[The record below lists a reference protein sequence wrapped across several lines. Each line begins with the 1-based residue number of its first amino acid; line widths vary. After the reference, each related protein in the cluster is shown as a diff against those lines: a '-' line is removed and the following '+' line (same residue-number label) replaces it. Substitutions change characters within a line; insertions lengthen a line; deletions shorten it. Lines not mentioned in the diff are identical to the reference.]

1 MSSGATREPVTQSTT
16 ALLVL
21 LRERLNIVNDPNE
34 ILKITDEI
42 HRAALTSGDQ
52 ETIAEALFAS
62 GQAQFKLGN
71 LEQALTNL
79 HAARTQASALGN
91 DDIELNAL
99 TIIGHVYRNLGE
111 FDTAALHLQQ
121 VLERSNEAKHY
132 SVQAKALNIYAGVQ
146 HARGEHSPA
155 LESLQRALAIRRRNH
170 EYQDQAICLINIG
183 VLYTDQGD
191 YPHSLGSLLEAR
203 ALLRDQVDNPRQEGN
218 CLINLGR
225 VYECLREYDQA
236 TSIYKEAFI
245 LAQRNADQLIQAM
258 ASVNL
263 GAAHKLLEQPEAAMP
278 LFQKALEISQAIGL
292 KQVEIAALDGIGTV
306 QAAFAEFPAALESHR
321 EALRISRE
329 TGYREQEIESLVNLA
344 RVHLASSNPAL
355 ALELLIEAL
364 PLAQSAELQKFVV
377 DTHCLLS
384 ETHEALGN
392 VTAALHYHRE
402 YHRLE
407 RALFSDE
414 AERRTK
420 HLKMNFE
427 LERSRN
433 ETEAVRRVNELLE
446 EKVSER
452 THELEQARVEVVTR
466 LAVAAEYRDDSTGQH
481 TLRVGTLSAQIAQRL
496 GMLDVD
502 VELLRLAARLH
513 DVGKIG
519 ISDVLMLK
527 PGKFS
532 PAEFER
538 MKEHTLIGAQILSGG
553 QSPLLRLAEVVAL
566 THHERWDGRG
576 YPHGLGGAE
585 IPLSGRIVAVA
596 DVYDAL
602 LSDRPYK
609 SAWQPAEARAEIERQ
624 SGAQFDPEVVTAF
637 LETLDSQLEVS
648 IHSTSNI
655 PAAP

>member
-1 MSSGATREPVTQSTT
+1 MNLRQVNSGPGVWKTSAPLAHLFDR
-16 ALLVL
+16 
-21 LRERLNIVNDPNE
+21 LRAASDPNE
-34 ILKITDEI
+34 TLKIADEI
-42 HRAALTSGDQ
+42 HQLALSIS
-52 ETIAEALFAS
+52 EHEAIAEALLAS

-71 LEQALTNL
+71 LEQALTSL
-79 HAARTQASALGN
+79 HAARTQASALEN
-91 DDIELNAL
+91 DDLELDAL
-99 TIIGHVYRNLGE
+99 TVIGHVYRNLGE

-121 VLERSNEAKHY
+121 VLERSDNIKY
-132 SVQAKALNIYAGVQ
+132 LSLQAKALNIYAGVQ
-146 HARGEHSPA
+146 HARGEHAPA
-155 LESLQRALAIRRRNH
+155 LESLRQALVIRRRND

-183 VLYTDQGD
+183 VIYTDQGD
-191 YPHSLGSLLEAR
+191 YPHALESLLEAR
-203 ALLRDQVDNPRQEGN
+203 ELLRDHIDNPRQEGN
-218 CLINLGR
+218 CLVNLGR
-225 VYECLREYDQA
+225 VYEYQREYEQA
-236 TSIYKEAFI
+236 ISIYAEAHS
-245 LAQRNADQLIQAM
+245 LAKRNTDQLVEAM

-263 GAAHKLLEQPEAAMP
+263 GAAYKLLEQPETALP
-278 LFQKALEISQAIGL
+278 FFQSALQISRQIGL
-292 KQVEIAALDGIGTV
+292 RQVEIAALDGIGTV
-306 QAAFAEFPAALESHR
+306 QTAFKDFTAALESHR
-321 EALRISRE
+321 EALRISRD

-344 RVHLASSNPAL
+344 RVHLASSTPEL
-355 ALELLIEAL
+355 ALELLLGAL

-392 VTAALHYHRE
+392 PAAALRYHRE

-407 RALFSDE
+407 RTLFSDE

-433 ETEAVRRVNELLE
+433 ETEVVTRANELLE

-452 THELEQARVEVVTR
+452 TRELEQARVEVVTR
-466 LAVAAEYRDDSTGQH
+466 LAVAAEYRDDFTGQH
-481 TLRVGTLSAQIAQRL
+481 TLRVGTLAAKIAQRL
-496 GMLDVD
+496 ELPTEE

-532 PAEFER
+532 AAEFER
-538 MKEHTLIGAQILSGG
+538 MKEHALIGAQILSGG

-566 THHERWDGRG
+566 THHERWNGQG
-576 YPHGLGGAE
+576 YPHGLSGAD

-609 SAWQPAEARAEIERQ
+609 SAWPPAEARAEIERQ
-624 SGAQFDPEVVTAF
+624 AGAQFDPQVVSAF
-637 LETLDSQLEVS
+637 LEVLDS
-648 IHSTSNI
+648 
-655 PAAP
+655 

>member
-1 MSSGATREPVTQSTT
+1 MNLRQVNSGSEVRKTSAPLAHLFDR
-16 ALLVL
+16 
-21 LRERLNIVNDPNE
+21 LRAASDPNE
-34 ILKITDEI
+34 TLKIADEI
-42 HRAALTSGDQ
+42 HQLALSISDY
-52 ETIAEALFAS
+52 EAIAEALLAS

-71 LEQALTNL
+71 LEQALTSL
-79 HAARTQASALGN
+79 HAARTQASALEN
-91 DDIELNAL
+91 DDLELDAL
-99 TIIGHVYRNLGE
+99 TVIGHVYRNLGE

-121 VLERSNEAKHY
+121 VLERSHKIKHQ
-132 SVQAKALNIYAGVQ
+132 SIQAKALNIYAGVQ
-146 HARGEHSPA
+146 HARGQHAPA
-155 LESLQRALAIRRRNH
+155 LESLQQALTIRRRNH
-170 EYQDQAICLINIG
+170 EYLDQAICLINIG
-183 VLYTDQGD
+183 VMHTDQGD
-191 YPHSLGSLLEAR
+191 YIRALENLLEAR
-203 ALLRDQVDNPRQEGN
+203 GLLTEQVSQPRQQGH

-225 VYECLREYDQA
+225 VYEFMHEYEQA
-236 TSIYKEAFI
+236 INIYEEARL
-245 LAQRNADQLIQAM
+245 LAQRVEDQLIEAT
-258 ASVNL
+258 ATVNL
-263 GAAHKLLEQPEAAMP
+263 GAAHRLLEQPDAALK
-278 LFQKALEISQAIGL
+278 LFRRSLEISRHIGFKQA
-292 KQVEIAALDGIGTV
+292 EITALDGIGTV
-306 QAAFAEFPAALESHR
+306 QTAFGDFTAALESHR
-321 EALRISRE
+321 EALRISRD

-344 RVHLASSNPAL
+344 RVHLASSTPEL
-355 ALELLIEAL
+355 ALELLLGAL

-392 VTAALHYHRE
+392 PAAALRYHRE

-427 LERSRN
+427 LERSLN
-433 ETEAVRRVNELLE
+433 ETEVVTRANELLE

-452 THELEQARVEVVTR
+452 TRELEQARVEVVTR
-466 LAVAAEYRDDSTGQH
+466 LAVAAEYRDDFTGQH
-481 TLRVGTLSAQIAQRL
+481 TSRVGTLAAKIAQRL
-496 GMLDVD
+496 ELPTEE

-532 PAEFER
+532 ATEFER
-538 MKEHTLIGAQILSGG
+538 MKEHALIGAQILSGG

-566 THHERWDGRG
+566 THHERWNGQG
-576 YPHGLGGAE
+576 YPHGLSGAD

-609 SAWQPAEARAEIERQ
+609 SAWPPAEARAEIERQ
-624 SGAQFDPEVVTAF
+624 AGAQFDPQVVTAF
-637 LETLDSQLEVS
+637 LEVLDS
-648 IHSTSNI
+648 
-655 PAAP
+655 